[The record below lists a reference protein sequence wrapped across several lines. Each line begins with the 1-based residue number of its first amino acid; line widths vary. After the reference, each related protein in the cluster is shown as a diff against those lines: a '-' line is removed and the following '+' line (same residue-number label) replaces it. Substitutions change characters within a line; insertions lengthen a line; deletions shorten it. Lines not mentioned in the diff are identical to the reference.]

1 MSIDNAPTAGAPT
14 PPQEEQPNGAYA
26 TYVPHD
32 LKYDPDFEDALMQP
46 VLNALS
52 ASASHAI
59 RLIPE
64 GSSDLPVEGVSVRAQ
79 DISIESLPN
88 ISEEELPLPL
98 DDPRRKFASPVP
110 GINLTHPGGY
120 LEGGPGLDPDMD
132 TFAEDFFDRNRHV
145 TTSEDMRAAIQ
156 REIDENK
163 ELLQERLRARQEAKE
178 KNERIEKELKIMQE
192 EHEMERK
199 VNKRMAESRKAK
211 KEAKQKRRARAERDG
226 G

>member
-1 MSIDNAPTAGAPT
+1 MSMSTGNAPTAGAPT

-26 TYVPHD
+26 SYVPHD
-32 LKYDPDFEDALMQP
+32 LKYHADFEDSLMQP
-46 VLNALS
+46 VLNGPS
-52 ASASHAI
+52 NQDGI
-59 RLIPE
+59 RVIPE
-64 GSSDLPVEGVSVRAQ
+64 GSADIPVEGVSVRAQ
-79 DISIESLPN
+79 DISIESLPS

-98 DDPRRKFASPVP
+98 DDPRRQFASPVP
-110 GINLTHPGGY
+110 GIKLTHPGGY

-178 KNERIEKELKIMQE
+178 KNERIEKELKLMQE

-211 KEAKQKRRARAERDG
+211 KEAKERRRAEREG